1 MKIAFIIANSPEI
14 FHIIPLGPLYLA
26 AYLRSK
32 EHSDISV
39 IDARHERLSDKA
51 LSRRIKAI
59 SPDMVGISGL
69 SMEFAEVHRLAGLAK
84 EINPSCTV
92 IVGGPY
98 ATSSPEHI
106 MKDPNVDFAV
116 IGEGERTALRL
127 ISALENGKD
136 FSQID
141 GLAYKNNQ
149 GCVINPVGTMIEEL
163 DTIPFP
169 AWDLINVEEYFNDT
183 HNHSQTPVPTSDRI
197 MPLFT
202 SRGCPYRCTYCHNIF
217 GKKIRF
223 RSVGNVI
230 EEIESLVKNYGVQ
243 EIEVV
248 DDCFN
253 FDLTRAKAICDE
265 IVRRNIKIAISF
277 PNGLRVDRMDEE
289 LIVKLKQAGTR
300 VIFYA
305 IESASPAVQQ
315 RIKKNLD
322 LEKARKIIKQ
332 TSERGIITGGFF
344 MLGFPG
350 ETKEEMLQTLRFAKE
365 SELHLANFFYLIPQP
380 STEIFNELNRENV
393 KLKKIGVYTYHDLS
407 TNVTSLSERELRKMQ
422 ARLFREF
429 YLKPHRMWQIW
440 KILPNKTEIIRKF
453 FRVLVHA
460 AAVDM
465 GKWRIILILYGTI
478 LKIMLP

>member
-350 ETKEEMLQTLRFAKE
+350 ETKEEMLQTLRFARDLPFHI
-365 SELHLANFFYLIPQP
+365 SSIFFVTPMPNTELFNSLCEKNSAV
-380 STEIFNELNRENV
+380 STRKINRLS
-393 KLKKIGVYTYHDLS
+393 KLTYNASALTDRQLKNMWSMAH
-407 TNVTSLSERELRKMQ
+407 
-422 ARLFREF
+422 REF
-429 YLKPHRMWQIW
+429 YFRPGQMWRIW
-440 KILPNKTEIIRKF
+440 KAIPNKGIF
-453 FRVLVHA
+453 FRNGLVILA
-460 AAVDM
+460 RILM
-465 GKWRIILILYGTI
+465 GK
-478 LKIMLP
+478 